1 MALMSDVDL
10 PVAHVRAQVASAID
24 LVVHTARLRD
34 AGGSVFQI
42 AGVDDLDGAGEPVVI
57 EVYGQR
63 DHSRGQARAHE
74 RTVPADPGPDFSSQE
89 TSNLE
94 FSAWRLRPRG
104 RCGRGRTIARTGRT
118 AMRKLIVQQWVTV
131 DNIAAEEDGG
141 LSFVSG
147 SPSPRPPTLRS
158 RRA

>member
-57 EVYGQR
+57 EVFGQR

-74 RTVPADPGPDFSSQE
+74 RTVPADPRPDFSSQE

-94 FSAWRLRPRG
+94 FSNEPCAHATTACPPRCRRQLNTDHG
-104 RCGRGRTIARTGRT
+104 
-118 AMRKLIVQQWVTV
+118 
-131 DNIAAEEDGG
+131 AATE
-141 LSFVSG
+141 F
-147 SPSPRPPTLRS
+147 
-158 RRA
+158 